1 MREYLDK
8 RKFYLARILAS
19 EAPPIEMLCSGCSSS
34 GEWRCLE
41 CLGRPLFCQTC
52 CRNAHR
58 NNPLHKIQRWEKE
71 YFKDSTLLEAGLTL
85 YFGHGGKPCP
95 SNHSDDV
102 QQDGGD
108 DEPMFGLPDLPPE
121 LSEDDDDPEFGSV
134 PFTQMEL
141 DDDGSL
147 LERDVRDKSTYA
159 KNVLV
164 IVHSN
169 GVHHLPVQWC
179 RCPGHL
185 PEDIQALDLQ
195 FFPASFKQVKT
206 LFTFEGLD
214 SFLAENQEC
223 KASAWH
229 YYQKLRRFTSSC
241 YPETVPVRTHPT
253 KLKYPEYRYSHNTF
267 M

>member
-19 EAPPIEMLCSGCSSS
+19 EAPPLEMLCSGCGSS
-34 GEWRCLE
+34 GEWRCLD
-41 CLGRPLFCQTC
+41 CLGRPLFCKDC
-52 CRNAHR
+52 CRNAHW
-58 NNPLHKIQRWEKE
+58 NNPFHKVQQWEKE
-71 YFKDSTLLEAGLTL
+71 YFKDSTLLQAGLTL
-85 YFGHGGKPCP
+85 YFGHGGKPCNSIP
-95 SNHSDDV
+95 INDF
-102 QQDGGD
+102 QQDQGE
-108 DEPMFGLPDLPPE
+108 DEQMFGLPDLPPE
-121 LSEDDDDPEFGSV
+121 LSDDDDDADVDSV

-147 LERDVRDKSTYA
+147 LERDVRDTSTYG

-169 GVHHLPVQWC
+169 GVHHLPVHWC
-179 RCPGHL
+179 RCPGHI
-185 PEDIQALDLQ
+185 PDDIQALDLQ

-206 LFTFEGLD
+206 LFTFDGLD

-223 KASAWH
+223 KSSAWH

-241 YPETVPVRTHPT
+241 YPEAIPVSIHI
-253 KLKYPEYRYSHNTF
+253 ND
-267 M
+267 